1 MSRLDHPGYFAF
13 IPACGTFPG
22 ALADFMA
29 SALNIYVGSWME
41 AAGPSRLE
49 LIVLDW
55 FKRWIGYPSEA
66 AGSLVSGG
74 SAANITALACAR
86 EALLG
91 AMNDRVVVYVAD
103 QAHSSIAR
111 AARLL
116 GFRPDQVRVLPTDGS
131 HRLQPETVVAAIEA
145 DANAGRQPLFV
156 SAAAGST
163 NTGAVDPL
171 AELARGLPR
180 ARRLAA
186 RRRRVRGLR
195 RAQRPGPRAPRRPR
209 AGRLGDARPAQ
220 VALSAVSSA
229 ARCSSATAG
238 TCAAPSRSC
247 PTT

>member
-1 MSRLDHPGYFAF
+1 
-13 IPACGTFPG
+13 
-22 ALADFMA
+22 MA

-86 EALLG
+86 ESLLG

-103 QAHSSIAR
+103 QAHSSMAR

-116 GFRPDQVRVLPTDGS
+116 GFRPDQVRVLPTDGA
-131 HRLQPETVVAAIEA
+131 HRLQPETVVAAIDA
-145 DANAGRQPLFV
+145 DADAGRQPLFV

-171 AELARGLPR
+171 ARARRGLPR

-186 RRRRVRGLR
+186 RRRRLRGLR
-195 RAQRPGPRAPRRPR
+195 RAHRPGPRAPAP
-209 AGRLGDARPAQ
+209 G
-220 VALSAVSSA
+220 SSWPTPSRSTRTSGSISRTNA

-238 TCAAPSRSC
+238 TCAGPSRSC